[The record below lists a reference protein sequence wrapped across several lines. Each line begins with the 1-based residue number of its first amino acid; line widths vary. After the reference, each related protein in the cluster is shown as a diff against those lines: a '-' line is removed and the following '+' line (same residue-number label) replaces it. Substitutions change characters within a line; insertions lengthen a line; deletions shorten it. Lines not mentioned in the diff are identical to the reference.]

1 MGSSILIRGV
11 SVVAMPPAIVVPA
24 RRKVLIADDEPDIH
38 AVTRMSLRD
47 LVHGG
52 APVEFVSAA
61 SGQEAVERMRTQP
74 DIGVVLLDVV
84 MEDEHAG
91 LDAIGAIREELD
103 NHLVRILL
111 RTGQPGAAPERET
124 IERYDIDGYLPK
136 GEETVN
142 RMFVAVRTALRAW
155 DQLVELDRH
164 RRQLEIVHECA
175 VSLHAFDDV
184 DDMMGTIL
192 DAAVALCPAPLAIL
206 RLETMSSGGEA
217 RDVTRHLWTGDDSSA
232 VEAMI
237 DDVARS
243 LRAGVSAAG
252 PASGG
257 WVWPIGLDR
266 QLGEGWLY
274 LAAEPDQLTL
284 THLSLLVSHARNALY
299 ASVAQ
304 AMLAGR
310 EGPLFTSVSV

>member
-1 MGSSILIRGV
+1 MGSG
-11 SVVAMPPAIVVPA
+11 IVVPA

-47 LVHGG
+47 LVHDQQ
-52 APVEFVSAA
+52 PVEFLTAS
-61 SGQEAVERMRTQP
+61 SGQETIERMREQP
-74 DIGVVLLDVV
+74 DISAILLDVV

-91 LDAIGAIREELD
+91 LDAIGVIREQLG
-103 NHLVRILL
+103 NRLVRILL

-136 GEETVN
+136 GEESVN

-164 RRQLEIVHECA
+164 RRQLEVVHDCA

-184 DDMMGTIL
+184 ADMLGKIL
-192 DAAVALCPAPLAIL
+192 DAAVSLCPSPLAVI
-206 RLETMSSGGEA
+206 RLDTVSSGGEA
-217 RDVTRHLWTGDDSSA
+217 RTLTSHVSTEDNASA
-232 VEAMI
+232 IEDAI
-237 DDVARS
+237 DEVAHAVRTDIDH
-243 LRAGVSAAG
+243 AGRLA
-252 PASGG
+252 GG
-257 WVWPIGLDR
+257 WVWPITLDR

-274 LAAEPDQLTL
+274 LQAVEPDQLTQ
-284 THLSLLVSHARNALY
+284 THLSLLVAHARNALY

-304 AMLAGR
+304 TMLADR
-310 EGPLFTSVSV
+310 EGPLFTSISV

>member
-1 MGSSILIRGV
+1 M
-11 SVVAMPPAIVVPA
+11 MPAIVVPA

-38 AVTRMSLRD
+38 AITRLSLRD
-47 LVHGG
+47 LVHG
-52 APVEFVSAA
+52 AEPVEFISAK
-61 SGQEAVERMRTQP
+61 SGRETVERLREQP

-91 LDAIGAIREELD
+91 LEAIGAIREQLG
-103 NHLVRILL
+103 NRLVRILL

-136 GEETVN
+136 GEETVT

-175 VSLHAFDDV
+175 VSLHAFDPVKDLL
-184 DDMMGTIL
+184 GKIL
-192 DAAVALCPAPLAIL
+192 GAAVAICPAPLAVL
-206 RLETMSSGGEA
+206 RLETVSSSGEA
-217 RDVTRHLWTGDDSSA
+217 RALTSHVSTESDPSV
-232 VEAMI
+232 VEATI
-237 DDVARS
+237 ENLARS
-243 LRAGVSAAG
+243 LRAGIDQAG
-252 PASGG
+252 PVAGG
-257 WVWPIGLDR
+257 WAWPVGLDR

-274 LAAEPDQLTL
+274 IQAADPDALTR
-284 THLSLLVSHARNALY
+284 TNVSVLVAHARNALY

-304 AMLAGR
+304 AMLTGR
-310 EGPLFTSVSV
+310 EGPLFTAVSV